1 MTDGVFSPVD
11 QSKVSAAAARQ
22 IEELILEG
30 TLRPGDKLPGE
41 RDLAEKMDVSRPTLR
56 DAIEELKKRG
66 LLVSR
71 HGGGTYVANIM
82 GSMFSQPMIDLFSR
96 HPRATHDFLEYRGEV
111 EAIAARWAAV
121 RATEAD
127 RDILKRIIEA
137 MEEAA
142 RTGNREM
149 EAKLDVDLH
158 MAIAEASHNLML
170 IQTLRSI
177 FTMLAE
183 GVFYNRELAAK
194 HGAHGMVLFEKHKL
208 IYDAVMSGD
217 PERAAAEARG
227 HMVYMEGVMRE
238 AEMAE
243 KREAEARRRLD
254 LMKSA
259 GARRGRRTRKRGE

>member
-1 MTDGVFSPVD
+1 MGNGTTVFSRID
-11 QSKVSAAAARQ
+11 QRKVSAEVARQ

-30 TLRPGDKLPGE
+30 TLRPGDRLPGE
-41 RDLAEKMDVSRPTLR
+41 RDLAETMDVSRPTVR
-56 DAIEELKKRG
+56 EAIANLVSRG
-66 LLVSR
+66 LLTAR
-71 HGGGTYVANIM
+71 HGGGTFVADIM
-82 GSMFSQPMIDLFSR
+82 GSMFSKPMVDLFSR
-96 HPRATHDFLEYRGEV
+96 HVRASHDFLEYRGEI
-111 EAIAARWAAV
+111 EAIAAGWAAA
-121 RATEAD
+121 RATD
-127 RDILKRIIEA
+127 TDKKILTRIITE
-137 MEEAA
+137 MEKAA
-142 RTGNREM
+142 RTDNREM

-170 IQTLRSI
+170 IQTLRSV

-194 HGAHGMVLFEKHKL
+194 YGAHGMYLFEKHKA

-243 KREAEARRRLD
+243 KHEKEAKRRLE
-254 LMKSA
+254 LMNSA
-259 GARRGRRTRKRGE
+259 RTRRGRSS